1 MGKTIQAPKVSVSIS
16 EDLSVSQETPEETN
30 TIGTVEN
37 ELNQAVEKTDVN
49 EMESSDD
56 GDIEGDDE
64 DDEDEVDEDDVPL
77 FSKAEC
83 NPSNW
88 IMTPQDNGE
97 VLFRNSLTGRTM
109 EGSMKDFNEFM
120 HLSVSVNE

>member
-64 DDEDEVDEDDVPL
+64 DDEDDVPL

>member
-1 MGKTIQAPKVSVSIS
+1 MGKTIQAPKVSVPVS
-16 EDLSVSQETPEETN
+16 EGLSAPQEAPEETKS
-30 TIGTVEN
+30 IEN

-56 GDIEGDDE
+56 GEIEGDDE
-64 DDEDEVDEDDVPL
+64 NDEDGMPL
-77 FSKAEC
+77 FSKTEC

-97 VLFRNSLTGRTM
+97 ILFRNSLTGRTM
-109 EGSMKDFNEFM
+109 EGNMKDFNEFM
-120 HLSVSVNE
+120 RLSVSVNE

>member
-16 EDLSVSQETPEETN
+16 EDLSVPQETPEETN
-30 TIGTVEN
+30 TIETVEN
-37 ELNQAVEKTDVN
+37 ELDQAVEKTDVN

-64 DDEDEVDEDDVPL
+64 DDEDDVPL

-88 IMTPQDNGE
+88 IMTLQDNGE

-109 EGSMKDFNEFM
+109 EGPMKDFNEFM
-120 HLSVSVNE
+120 RLSVSVNE